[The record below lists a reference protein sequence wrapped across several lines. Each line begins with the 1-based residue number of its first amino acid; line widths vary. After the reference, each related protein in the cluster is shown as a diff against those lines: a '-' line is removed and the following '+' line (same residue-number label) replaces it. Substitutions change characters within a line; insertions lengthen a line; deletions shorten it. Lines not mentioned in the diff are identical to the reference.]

1 MFGSSH
7 NLICNIS
14 GISFINP
21 IYLTVPTSPPGS
33 VNVES
38 SSTQATVTW
47 SAVTGGS
54 PGEEVT
60 GYNLCL
66 IQGSEEV
73 CTLVSA
79 DTLSYT
85 FALNPE
91 TAYTIRIS
99 AINANGEGPSSEV
112 PFTTGNYIRAISIL
126 WNILII

>member
-1 MFGSSH
+1 MLFS
-7 NLICNIS
+7 C
-14 GISFINP
+14 
-21 IYLTVPTSPPGS
+21 TVPTSPPTS
-33 VNVES
+33 INVVY

-85 FALNPE
+85 FGLNPE

-112 PFTTGNYIRAISIL
+112 PFTTGNYIRAISI
-126 WNILII
+126 

>member
-1 MFGSSH
+1 MLFVIFSVFS
-7 NLICNIS
+7 LFCTISDICYVN
-14 GISFINP
+14 NA
-21 IYLTVPTSPPGS
+21 IYLTVPITPPGS
-33 VNVES
+33 VNVVY

-66 IQGSEEV
+66 IEGSEEV

-112 PFTTGNYIRAISIL
+112 PFTTGNYV
-126 WNILII
+126 